1 MAKNASLVSLEVS
14 MTLGAERQTAL
25 SDCSWTYILDN
36 PLLFNAIL
44 MTVDQQAHQ
53 AVLDSAFS
61 CDETDGYKTTVAVK
75 TCLTKLISD

>member
-1 MAKNASLVSLEVS
+1 

-25 SDCSWTYILDN
+25 SDYSWMYILDN

-53 AVLDSAFS
+53 AVLDSAF
-61 CDETDGYKTTVAVK
+61 TT
-75 TCLTKLISD
+75 L

>member
-1 MAKNASLVSLEVS
+1 MLAYFFYTINVSSGQAKQESSACPVSLEAS

-36 PLLFNAIL
+36 PLLFDAIL

-53 AVLDSAFS
+53 AVLDSAF
-61 CDETDGYKTTVAVK
+61 TT
-75 TCLTKLISD
+75 L

>member
-1 MAKNASLVSLEVS
+1 

-25 SDCSWTYILDN
+25 SDYSWTYILDN

-53 AVLDSAFS
+53 AVLDSAF
-61 CDETDGYKTTVAVK
+61 TT
-75 TCLTKLISD
+75 L